1 MFPYIDTH
9 AHLSMLDER
18 GIETEP
24 LLDSLFRSAFGAIID
39 IGTVADDLASRLERF
54 KSYDRV
60 RFSAGIWPDQ
70 DAIRSVESEMGKL
83 EKSIAQAPAG
93 AVVAVGEC
101 GLDRHWNTVE
111 GGADIEGERRLFD
124 AQARLALRLGLPL
137 IVHSREAAQETAAAI
152 AAVPGVEGVI
162 HCFSYGIDEARRFLD
177 LGFYISFAGTVTYK
191 SAQSQREAARFVPKD
206 RLLLE
211 TDSPYLAPTPHRGK
225 PAHPGM
231 VEYTYRAVA
240 EIRGEEEALLVETVT
255 DNSARLF
262 SLPRV

>member
-9 AHLSMLDER
+9 AHLSMLEER
-18 GIETEP
+18 GIETEA
-24 LLDSLFRSAFGAIID
+24 LLDSLFRSDFGAIID
-39 IGTVADDLASRLERF
+39 IGTVADDLASRHGRF
-54 KSYDRV
+54 KGYERV
-60 RFSAGIWPDQ
+60 RFSAGIWPEQ
-70 DAIRSVESEMGKL
+70 DAIRSVESEMEKL

-101 GLDRHWNTVE
+101 GLDRHWNTVD
-111 GGADIEGERRLFD
+111 GGADIDGERHLFE
-124 AQARLALRLGLPL
+124 AQGRLALRLGLPL
-137 IVHSREAAQETAAAI
+137 IVHSRDAAEETASAI
-152 AAVPGVEGVI
+152 GAVSGVRGVI

-191 SAQSQREAARFVPKD
+191 NAQAQREAARFVPKD

-231 VEYTYRAVA
+231 VEHTYRFIA
-240 EIRGEEEALLVETVT
+240 EIRNEEEAALVETVAENT
-255 DNSARLF
+255 QRLF
-262 SLPRV
+262 GLTR